1 MPKHTTTLEFEVYG
15 QRDIDKLRD
24 ALQRAGIALEFVE
37 STADQTKR
45 AIHGLNATTKM
56 ATATLDNLN
65 NSQKKALNNI
75 LKSISAA
82 RTGRGAVYKP
92 LIEETVTLE
101 TRQQEEAR
109 RQAEKTERE
118 RERQHRREIARIE
131 RERRESRRRLGR
143 MVGFDNR
150 EELVGKS
157 VSGPMRVIAY
167 DLVRRTLTEIYSL
180 VNKIGTSISNWIIDG
195 IKFNDELARSQTFF
209 TSLGILGFK
218 GITGQQMTV
227 AEASVS
233 KDPKV
238 SEMYNKSV
246 ANSEKVM
253 RRMMAVSAL
262 TGQDLGEIVS
272 STRQSMTD
280 LLNKLNKEGKPG
292 TYLKNVDA
300 LNDVSERMVKLASV
314 LRMADPQNRKLS
326 FHMVGLQELFSGT
339 TGEGKDKKKESA
351 GLQNVRSILMREGIR
366 IGEERARKITQ
377 YVNTGNLQAAMDVV
391 QDALERSGLGFEQ
404 LSNMMN
410 STLQPAI
417 DGTMMY
423 LRIFNK
429 IFTTDL
435 YNQVVKPFFQATLKH
450 FAVMEQNKTFVSGIE
465 KLGRQFADAA
475 DSIID
480 DFAGIIDYI
489 TLVPDFSTKEGRAQ
503 YDKMGK
509 EVLGFFTTMTGM
521 ENVID
526 TIKGGAQVMYAF
538 FKVIGQFIWG
548 LMSARDGK
556 GLQDFAK
563 QVESLGQTAQK
574 WGRELR
580 EAFEWMLKAIKQN
593 KIEIFGFTFKLTDV
607 VKQLAY
613 FFLAMRAF
621 KLGAGVFGSLR
632 DLIKGLGALTG
643 IGQGKR
649 GGKIVDFLTKE
660 RTLSDFWKK
669 KTTATTAGA
678 AAGQPGIMSRIWA
691 MIKNSFST
699 IVQGFLLFGGILKTL
714 GMRLWQALS
723 PLLAKLNSFVAK
735 GLYEIFLVKI
745 PKLVSDVSFAIRKA
759 SAIIKSWPISSEI
772 ARFVGGIKDMAM
784 SAIRSIPKMLPD
796 IFRFVWNALGKLN
809 WVTVAQG
816 AIKLTPW
823 GRIATIITAVM
834 LVVAPFLIEQIKKQV
849 PAIVDA
855 MVKGG
860 VGSAGT
866 GLGFNLSGV
875 EGGVINPFYMSSV
888 PTAPVQQP
896 VAPKKPL
903 VLMSSQDKQVVN
915 IGTINVN
922 GVSNAE
928 DVPKELLKQVRNRG
942 QSIQPS
948 IPPDFK
954 PSR

>member
-1 MPKHTTTLEFEVYG
+1 MPKHVTTLEFEVYG
-15 QRDIDKLRD
+15 KNDIDKLRN
-24 ALQRAGIALEFVE
+24 ALEKAGITLEFVE
-37 STADQTKR
+37 TTAAQTQRK
-45 AIHGLNATTKM
+45 IHSLNSSAKM

-65 NSQKKALNNI
+65 NSQKKTLKNI
-75 LKSISAA
+75 LNTISAA
-82 RTGRGAVYKP
+82 NRGSNAPFEP
-92 LIEETVTLE
+92 LIQETATLE

-118 RERQHRREIARIE
+118 RERQHRREMARIE

-143 MVGFDNR
+143 MMGADSR
-150 EELVGKS
+150 ADLVGKS

-167 DLVRRTLTEIYSL
+167 DLVRRTLTEIYGL
-180 VNKIGTSISNWIIDG
+180 VNKIGNSISNWIIDG
-195 IKFNDELARSQTFF
+195 IKFNDELTRSQMFF
-209 TSLGILGFK
+209 TSLGLLGFK

-351 GLQNVRSILMREGIR
+351 GLQNVRSLLMREGIR

-450 FAVMEQNKTFVSGIE
+450 FAIMEQNKTFVSGIE
-465 KLGRQFADAA
+465 KIGRQFADAA

-503 YDKMGK
+503 YDKMSK

-526 TIKGGAQVMYAF
+526 TIKGGAQVMYAV
-538 FKVIGQFIWG
+538 FKVISQFLWG

-580 EAFEWMLKAIKQN
+580 EAFEWMLKAIKDN
-593 KIEIFGFTFKLTDV
+593 KIEILGFTFKLTDV
-607 VKQLAY
+607 VTQLLY
-613 FFLAMRAF
+613 FFVALKALKIGVGAF
-621 KLGAGVFGSLR
+621 TGLR
-632 DLIKGLGALTG
+632 DLIKGLGTLTG
-643 IGQGKR
+643 IGQGGR
-649 GGKIVDFLTKE
+649 GGKLVDFLTKE
-660 RTLSDFWKK
+660 RTLSDLWKK
-669 KTTATTAGA
+669 KTTTTTAA
-678 AAGQPGIMSRIWA
+678 AATGQPGMWSRVSNA
-691 MIKNSFST
+691 IKSIGDFFSNL
-699 IVQGFLLFGGILKTL
+699 I
-714 GMRLWQALS
+714 
-723 PLLAKLNSFVAK
+723 
-735 GLYEIFLVKI
+735 
-745 PKLVSDVSFAIRKA
+745 A
-759 SAIIKSWPISSEI
+759 SAIPAVAKRWGIFTAWLKGIPARFMSAFGFVWGLLKYVVRELVANAIAVVRSWPISGEL
-772 ARFVGGIKDMAM
+772 ARFASGFGKLIMDI
-784 SAIRSIPKMLPD
+784 IRFIPKILPA
-796 IFRFVWNALGKLN
+796 IFRFIVGALARIGWVAVARNA
-809 WVTVAQG
+809 
-816 AIKLTPW
+816 ISITPW
-823 GRIATIITAVM
+823 GRIAMIIAAVM
-834 LVVAPFLIEQIKKQV
+834 IAVAPFLIEQIKKQV

-855 MVKGG
+855 MVKSG
-860 VGSAGT
+860 AGNAVT
-866 GLGFNLSGV
+866 GLGFDISGLKRV
-875 EGGVINPFYMSSV
+875 GLVNPLDMSSV

-928 DVPKELLKQVRNRG
+928 DVPKELVKQLKNRG
-942 QSIQPS
+942 GS
-948 IPPDFK
+948 IPKDPIDPTFG
-954 PSR
+954 PRQ